1 MVNAK
6 NYSEQGM
13 TMKGVFICI
22 EGLDGSGKSTQAKL
36 LTKKLCK
43 AGYDAVFTAEPSQG
57 KIGKFIRKRLFEQER
72 MPTTVEALLF
82 AADRIE
88 HVQNTVLPALKE
100 GKIVISDRYVYSS
113 LAYQGSAGLNLDWI
127 ETINKHAQRPDL
139 SIFID
144 VAPEVVLERLKRK
157 KSVMEV
163 LQTQRKV
170 HEIYRKY
177 LEKGELKRVDG
188 AKSKNEVLE
197 ALYAVVLGFLSNC
210 RQKSMESL

>member
-43 AGYDAVFTAEPSQG
+43 EGYNAVYTAEPSQG

-88 HVQNTVLPALKE
+88 HVQNTVVPALKE

-113 LAYQGSAGLNLDWI
+113 LAYQGSAGLSLDWI
-127 ETINKHAQRPDL
+127 ETINASAQKPDL
-139 SIFID
+139 SIYID
-144 VAPEVVLERLKRK
+144 VAPEVVLERLRRK
-157 KSVMEV
+157 KSVMEN
-163 LQTQRKV
+163 LHTQRKV
-170 HEIYRKY
+170 QEIYQKY
-177 LEKGELKRVDG
+177 IQKGELQRVDG
-188 AKSKNEVLE
+188 SKGKNEVL
-197 ALYAVVLGFLSNC
+197 ALLYAEVVCFL
-210 RQKSMESL
+210 KKVDA

>member
-1 MVNAK
+1 
-6 NYSEQGM
+6 
-13 TMKGVFICI
+13 MKGVFICI

-43 AGYDAVFTAEPSQG
+43 AGYNAVFTAEPSQG
-57 KIGKFIRKRLFEQER
+57 KIGKFIRKRLFEQKR

-88 HVQNTVLPALKE
+88 HVQDTVAPALKE
-100 GKIVISDRYVYSS
+100 GKIVISDRYVFSS
-113 LAYQGSAGLNLDWI
+113 LAYQGSAGLNLEWI
-127 ETINKHAQRPDL
+127 ETINKNAQKPDL

-157 KSVMEV
+157 KSVMEN

-170 HEIYRKY
+170 QAIYEKY
-177 LEKGELKRVDG
+177 VEKGELKRIDG
-188 AKSKNEVLE
+188 SKSKKEVLD
-197 ALYAVVLGFLSNC
+197 ALYFAVTCFL
-210 RQKSMESL
+210 KKVDA